1 MNTLKN
7 ERVAVIGGGRAGL
20 AGAALL
26 RDIGARPFLVDDAPK
41 AALEERLHSNPYDLD
56 LPIYGGGL
64 KKDYF
69 NDISLA
75 LLSPGVPRM
84 HAVLEPLWKQGA
96 LRLFNEVELA
106 YAQTSDCSVVGITG
120 SNGKST
126 TTTLVG
132 ALLREMDPDIPGGNL
147 GTS

>member
-1 MNTLKN
+1 MAGAEGDCAVLDRKRDARFIGVGIVKVEIEVIVVFAYEYTKN

-69 NDISLA
+69 NDIFFGPFISWRA
-75 LLSPGVPRM
+75 
-84 HAVLEPLWKQGA
+84 ANACGA
-96 LRLFNEVELA
+96 RTVVE
-106 YAQTSDCSVVGITG
+106 TRCTKI
-120 SNGKST
+120 
-126 TTTLVG
+126 
-132 ALLREMDPDIPGGNL
+132 I
-147 GTS
+147 

>member
-1 MNTLKN
+1 
-7 ERVAVIGGGRAGL
+7 
-20 AGAALL
+20 
-26 RDIGARPFLVDDAPK
+26 
-41 AALEERLHSNPYDLD
+41 
-56 LPIYGGGL
+56 
-64 KKDYF
+64 
-69 NDISLA
+69 
-75 LLSPGVPRM
+75 M

-132 ALLREMDPDIPGGNL
+132 ALLREMDPDIFLGGNL
-147 GTS
+147 GTLLAKAY